1 MSDVPIPGR
10 ESWPDL
16 GRDDAVTRP
25 TVTIYDVAKVAGVSI
40 ATVSHTLNRPHKV
53 SPATRAKVM
62 AIVDELHFVPKATA
76 ISQARRDVGRIGVLA
91 PFTSYPS
98 YGQRLLGVLAERAED
113 AVDVVV
119 FDHGSVA
126 DAPSPLLSTLPATG
140 RLDGMIIMGVPLDTQ
155 LAERLQKRKLA
166 TVLVDSTFAGFSSV
180 NVDDIAG
187 GRAVGAHLVERGHR
201 TFAFVSEG
209 QRSADY
215 VSPGQLRLKGFTEA
229 VASAGVS
236 GGDLRWVYTENGV
249 GGGRQAADRIAAAPD
264 RPTAVFAHHD
274 AFAAGLVMRF
284 RELGVR
290 VPDDIAV
297 AGYDGSEL
305 AVALDITTVAQP
317 FTETGRLAAETL
329 ADLVGQP
336 ASPVRQ
342 VLLQPELRVGS
353 TT

>member
-1 MSDVPIPGR
+1 MPGS

-16 GRDDAVTRP
+16 GRDDGVAEMPR
-25 TVTIYDVAKVAGVSI
+25 TVTIYDVAKAAGVSI

-53 SPATRAKVM
+53 SPVTRAKVM

-76 ISQARRDVGRIGVLA
+76 ISRARRGIGRIGVLA

-98 YGQRLLGVLAERAED
+98 YGERLLGVLAERAED
-113 AVDVVV
+113 AIDVVV

-126 DAPSPLLSTLPATG
+126 DSPSPLLSALPASG
-140 RLDGMIIMGVPLDTQ
+140 RLDGMIIMGVPLDTEM
-155 LAERLQKRKLA
+155 AERLRKRKLA

-187 GRAVGAHLVERGHR
+187 GNAVGAHLVDRGHR
-201 TFAFVSEG
+201 SFAFVSEG
-209 QRSADY
+209 QRSVDY

-229 VASAGVS
+229 IAAVDVTL
-236 GGDLRWVYTENGV
+236 DDVHWVFTANGV
-249 GGGRQAADRIAAAPD
+249 EGGRQAADRIALADD

-274 AFAAGLVMRF
+274 GFAAGLVMRF

-290 VPDDIAV
+290 VPEDIAV

-305 AVALDITTVAQP
+305 AVALDITTVVQP

-329 ADLVGQP
+329 SDLIAQP
-336 ASPVRQ
+336 DAPVRQ
-342 VLLQPELRVGS
+342 VLLQPQLRVRS